1 MTAPQRPPSSLWD
14 RWLVAVVAA
23 VAGYGAV
30 LVAYG
35 DAPAALFDRLGF
47 GMTPAGITAG
57 PARDHVLLVY
67 GVLGAVLIGW
77 TLLLLTV
84 VRGPLRHRRPWAW
97 SAVALSTAGWF
108 AADTAFSLAV
118 GANAHAAFNLIFAV
132 GFAVPLAA
140 LRRRLVP

>member
-1 MTAPQRPPSSLWD
+1 MEVAMTAPQRPPSSLWD

-67 GVLGAVLIGW
+67 G
-77 TLLLLTV
+77 
-84 VRGPLRHRRPWAW
+84 
-97 SAVALSTAGWF
+97 
-108 AADTAFSLAV
+108 
-118 GANAHAAFNLIFAV
+118 LIFAV